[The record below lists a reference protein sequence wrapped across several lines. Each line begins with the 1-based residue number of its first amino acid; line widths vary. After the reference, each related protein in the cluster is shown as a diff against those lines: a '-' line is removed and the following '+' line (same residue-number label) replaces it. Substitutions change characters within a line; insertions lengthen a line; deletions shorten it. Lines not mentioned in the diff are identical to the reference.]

1 MNVPDNAC
9 GVVKLISGNENLLGK
24 RVNILERSEL
34 ALICFVVGD
43 TVGNLNI
50 VFLIALL
57 CKEINLAPAAVVDMK
72 LVSHIQQ
79 FVVDD
84 IFKVVVEVKPIV
96 RAAD

>member
-1 MNVPDNAC
+1 MNVPNDAC
-9 GVVKLISGNENLLGK
+9 RVVKLISGNENLLGK
-24 RVNILERSEL
+24 RVNIPERPEF
-34 ALICFVVGD
+34 ALICFVVGN

-50 VFLIALL
+50 LFLVALL
-57 CKEINLAPAAVVDMK
+57 CKEVNFAPAAVVDMK